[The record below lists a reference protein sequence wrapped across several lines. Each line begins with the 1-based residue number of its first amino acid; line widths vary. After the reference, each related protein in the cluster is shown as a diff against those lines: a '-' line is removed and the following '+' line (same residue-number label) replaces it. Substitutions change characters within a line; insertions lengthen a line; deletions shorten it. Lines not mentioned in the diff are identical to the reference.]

1 MALRDLIPSFN
12 FGKKEQPMELAEEPE
27 MGQKVVVRV
36 ENLSGMVDVDRVL
49 KLVRDGNILFL
60 KTRDLQ
66 KKDIGEFQL
75 SVQKLKR
82 NCQNYGLDIVGTPEG
97 YLLVTPKFVQIL
109 K

>member
-1 MALRDLIPSFN
+1 MALKDLIPN
-12 FGKKEQPMELAEEPE
+12 FGFGKQEDAMELAEEPE

-60 KTRDLQ
+60 KTKDLQ

-82 NCQNYGLDIVGTPEG
+82 NCQNYGMDLVGTPEG
-97 YLLVTPKFVQIL
+97 YLLVTPKFAQII